1 MGAVL
6 ILSALLLFACNLREN
21 IRAGQEAESLL
32 TDVRAAI
39 AAQTAL
45 PAAAP
50 TEALAPDPTEP
61 PEEPTDPTEP
71 PPDPEMPTV
80 YLGGYDYLGY
90 LALPTLG
97 LELPVKASGD

>member
-32 TDVRAAI
+32 ADVRAAI
-39 AAQTAL
+39 AAQAAP

-50 TEALAPDPTEP
+50 PDPPAPQSPAPTPKKPNDPNQEP
-61 PEEPTDPTEP
+61 KREP
-71 PPDPEMPTV
+71 
-80 YLGGYDYLGY
+80 
-90 LALPTLG
+90 
-97 LELPVKASGD
+97 